1 MAAVDV
7 NGHELKA
14 GHLVRR
20 VTVDKPEDTRAWGG
34 YRDLDERLGGNYLGV
49 VEHVVGHAVVTET
62 GVYCGRL
69 VVRT

>member
-1 MAAVDV
+1 MTAVDA
-7 NGHELKA
+7 NGHELRA
-14 GHLVRR
+14 DYLVRR
-20 VTVDKPEDTRAWGG
+20 MTVDEPEDTRAWGG
-34 YRDLDERLGGNYLGV
+34 FHHPDERLGGNYLGV